1 MYVQCRYAVQIPKNS
16 RYVNILSQNEKKRR
30 WTEFDSWTHLQS
42 KKENISPLNFNKKH
56 LTIVA
61 LVSQKKKKITKSLHT
76 WENTKAIRC
85 SDWELL
91 QWLMGNS
98 EYGLEVGAA
107 EPEDFF
113 PERFVLPEAQQSETN
128 VYLHTRIRQLLLQ
141 HIKALTCFNTDY
153 HLLFATCKGRH
164 TYIKI

>member
-16 RYVNILSQNEKKRR
+16 RYVNILSLNEKKRR

-42 KKENISPLNFNKKH
+42 NKENISPLNFNKKH
-56 LTIVA
+56 LTNVA

-113 PERFVLPEAQQSETN
+113 PERFVLPEAQQSETFHR
-128 VYLHTRIRQLLLQ
+128 VPMSIYTHELGSYYSST
-141 HIKALTCFNTDY
+141 
-153 HLLFATCKGRH
+153 
-164 TYIKI
+164 